1 MPPPL
6 HLFHPGRVCIAREG
20 DGWVGD
26 LEREQN
32 RSKVES
38 DLGEGK
44 WRRQFRV
51 SFGTWNWRESE
62 RREIIRPRDAGG
74 EEMLANE
81 MQVRLQVPIGISHRL
96 SLLSAAARKVVS
108 IPQSRIA
115 GPIFDLTHP
124 SRALPRPPN
133 FCHILPRFS
142 FCRRNSERR

>member
-1 MPPPL
+1 MPPPLL
-6 HLFHPGRVCIAREG
+6 HLFHPDHVCIEG
-20 DGWVGD
+20 ATDGSG
-26 LEREQN
+26 REQN

-62 RREIIRPRDAGG
+62 RREIILPAAQ
-74 EEMLANE
+74 EERQCL
-81 MQVRLQVPIGISHRL
+81 QTKCKSVFKFRSGYRIGFPFYPQQRGKLCPFRRVGSQVP
-96 SLLSAAARKVVS
+96 SLTSPTL
-108 IPQSRIA
+108 P
-115 GPIFDLTHP
+115 GPCF
-124 SRALPRPPN
+124 APPN